1 MSAIRHG
8 NPGEWA
14 KVKGTVMS
22 LWPLFLCFAAL
33 GALGASI
40 AFGRHPAWFAGLF
53 ATTVAATAV
62 LWRKGLRRVESFFK
76 GARGEERVAGLLET
90 LPPSWHV
97 FHDFEAGGH
106 HVDHVVVGTAGVY
119 AVETKNWRGRVTV
132 EKDEVLVDGTL
143 PDRSPLMQ
151 AVSQAKA
158 VKAALKGAGCDVEVV
173 PVLCMASDTFDSPA
187 RAVAQATVLNASD
200 IVAWMM
206 GRGAA
211 LSPNDVRRL
220 AQLMETNV

>member
-40 AFGRHPAWFAGLF
+40 AFGRRPALFAAVFAG
-53 ATTVAATAV
+53 TVVATAV
-62 LWRKGLRRVESFFK
+62 LWRKGLRRVEAFFK

-90 LPPSWHV
+90 LPGTWHV

-106 HVDHVVVGTAGVY
+106 HVDHVVVGPTGVY
-119 AVETKNWRGRVTV
+119 AVETKNWRGHVTV
-132 EKDEVLVDGTL
+132 EKGEILLDGEL
-143 PDRSPLMQ
+143 PDRSPLAQSVAQ
-151 AVSQAKA
+151 ARA
-158 VKAALKGAGCDVEVV
+158 VRSALRGAGCDLEVV
-173 PVLCMASDTFDSPA
+173 AVLCMASDTFDSPA
-187 RAVAQATVLNASD
+187 TAVAQTTVLNAVD
-200 IVAWMM
+200 VVKWIL
-206 GRGAA
+206 GRGTT
-211 LSPNDVRRL
+211 LSANEVTRL